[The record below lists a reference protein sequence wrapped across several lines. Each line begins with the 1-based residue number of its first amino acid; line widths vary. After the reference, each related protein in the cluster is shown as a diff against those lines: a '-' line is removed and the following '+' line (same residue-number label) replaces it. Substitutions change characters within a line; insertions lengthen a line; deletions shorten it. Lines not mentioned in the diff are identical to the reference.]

1 MIQFGLPRW
10 APPIIILVILFGLF
24 PQVRQWDKERKIDIA
39 VSDMKINHEL
49 ENKTDSGADE
59 VGILETKINDLLNY
73 GTEKIELSRTGN
85 VHYTAEIEGDV
96 YEANFYIS
104 AIDYSIHNLNIT
116 CICKGDNCITLTKDG
131 AISDKKIQ
139 TGEITIPLQSN
150 EQGDKLI
157 SLLNQYRIICN
168 EDTIIQRGW
177 KRKIKKILDVLDL

>member
-10 APPIIILVILFGLF
+10 APPIIILVVLFGLF
-24 PQVRQWDKERKIDIA
+24 PQVRQWDKERKIDVA
-39 VSDMKINHEL
+39 VSDMKIDHEL

-85 VHYTAEIEGDV
+85 VHYTAEIDGDM

-104 AIDYSIHNLNIT
+104 AIDYSIHNLTIT
-116 CICKGDNCITLTKDG
+116 GNCHG
-131 AISDKKIQ
+131 ADCVTISKKASFSDEKIQ
-139 TGEITIPLQSN
+139 TGQIVIPLQSN

-157 SLLNQYRIICN
+157 ALFNQYETICSD
-168 EDTIIQRGW
+168 DTKIQKGW
-177 KRKIKKILDVLDL
+177 KRRLKKIVDKFL